1 MTGVFRAYPFRLKQS
16 RDNVVQIS
24 MKTVHRRGAKQ
35 PLRHVMAIKFK
46 LWDHPQQPVVY
57 QYKRF
62 KTAQDM
68 YSTYKAQWYL
78 FQNNTD
84 KTL

>member
-1 MTGVFRAYPFRLKQS
+1 MSGAFRAYPFLLKGS
-16 RDNVVQIS
+16 RDDVVQIS

-46 LWDHPQQPVVY
+46 QWDHPRPRAIY

-78 FQNNTD
+78 FQNND
-84 KTL
+84 NKTL